1 MYKKSADCSRTAST
15 RFVLQ
20 NTCLVVA
27 SGRQLYFPIQ
37 VVVLLFI
44 RHNVGRPLSHVTVV
58 GYAMNLAQHL
68 FTIFRVQ
75 AEGKRGAHL
84 SYVLVVASLVK
95 STGLCEFCLCVTSN
109 VSFCWIIIR

>member
-1 MYKKSADCSRTAST
+1 MLFSQSST

-58 GYAMNLAQHL
+58 GYAMNLAHHL

-75 AEGKRGAHL
+75 AAGKRGGHF
-84 SYVLVVASLVK
+84 SYVLVAGSFVTR
-95 STGLCEFCLCVTSN
+95 TGLYECCLCVTSN
-109 VSFCWIIIR
+109 VSFYWIFIR